1 MKLIGIIGAM
11 EVEVASLK
19 EMMTDVT
26 IRTKASMEFNHGYLN
41 GKEVVVVRSGIGKVN
56 AGICTQILVDDYGVD
71 CVINTG
77 IAGSLRNEINIG
89 DIVISTDAVQH
100 DMDVRIFGYPLGEI
114 PQMGVLSFPAD
125 EHLAEVAEEVCKE
138 VNPEIQVFRG
148 RVVSGDQ
155 FISSKEVKN
164 HLIEEFTRFVTRP
177 ISSTISIASN
187 LRTSAVISG
196 LSVKSGII
204 KPEPSTIAV
213 SMQTATHTPTNAAR
227 FVPLS
232 HSSSSPAPMCQP
244 VMIAF
249 ACASAAPTQ

>member
-1 MKLIGIIGAM
+1 MKKIGIIGAM
-11 EVEVASLK
+11 ELEVETLKSKMNVVKTTKKANMEFFEGTLNGVEV
-19 EMMTDVT
+19 V
-26 IRTKASMEFNHGYLN
+26 I
-41 GKEVVVVRSGIGKVN
+41 VRSGIGKVN

-114 PQMGVLSFPAD
+114 PQMGVLSFQAD

-164 HLIEEFTRFVTRP
+164 HLIEEFNGSCAEMEGAAIAQGAYLNKIPYVVLRA
-177 ISSTISIASN
+177 ISDKADD
-187 LRTSAVISG
+187 SA
-196 LSVKSGII
+196 
-204 KPEPSTIAV
+204 T
-213 SMQTATHTPTNAAR
+213 MDYPTFESEAAR
-227 FVPLS
+227 HCVNLLQE
-232 HSSSSPAPMCQP
+232 M
-244 VMIAF
+244 VKRL
-249 ACASAAPTQ
+249 